1 MTDVHAQYSL
11 VAGRSLERL
20 AALSD
25 GIFAVAMT
33 LLVLELHVPVLE
45 AVHSLAPLWTP
56 GALDQERVLGEALQ
70 RLAPSMSTYL
80 MSFLTLG
87 IFWLGQQAQLNHFG
101 HSTRVLSWI
110 HLGFLCAVSLMPFS
124 TALLAAFITYRL
136 ALAVYWLN
144 LLLLGVLL
152 LASIRYAERAGLLR
166 EDVSPDARLLHTRR
180 IVGYQVVYALAF
192 GLCVL
197 NTYVSITALIAL
209 QLHSVLG
216 LGLPWRARRR
226 TSVAAR

>member
-1 MTDVHAQYSL
+1 MTDVRAQYSL
-11 VAGRSLERL
+11 VAGQSLERL

-56 GALDQERVLGEALQ
+56 GALDSERVLGEALL

-87 IFWLGQQAQLNHFG
+87 IFWLGQQAQLNHIG
-101 HSTRVLSWI
+101 HGTRVLSWI

-166 EDVSPDARLLHTRR
+166 EDAAADARVVHTRR

-192 GLCVL
+192 ALCVV

-209 QLHSVLG
+209 QMHSVLG
-216 LGLPWRARRR
+216 LGPPWPARRR
-226 TSVAAR
+226 TSEAAR